1 VVQYGWWLTCDR
13 FIDWE
18 AFEQKHKSAD
28 KTGFRHLH
36 QELEPFLLR
45 RVKKDV
51 ERSLPAKVEQILRVE
66 MSKVQRQYYKWI
78 LTKNYKALA
87 KVTRFPHYRAK
98 VKELYHSLNR
108 DFPDIW

>member
-1 VVQYGWWLTCDR
+1 MALLLTLQPQSSLACNCLCCR
-13 FIDWE
+13 FSDWD

-87 KVTRFPHYRAK
+87 KVTAST
-98 VKELYHSLNR
+98 V
-108 DFPDIW
+108 